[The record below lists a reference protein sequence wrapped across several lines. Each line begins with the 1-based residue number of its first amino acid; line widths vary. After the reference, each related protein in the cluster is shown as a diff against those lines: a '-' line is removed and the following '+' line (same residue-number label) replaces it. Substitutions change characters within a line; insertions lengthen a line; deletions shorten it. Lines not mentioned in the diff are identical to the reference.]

1 MWKFIRKWQKQ
12 NPATILKLLE
22 LRPYKIKNIA
32 TKVEILKVKGTLSQ
46 DLTGRKERDM
56 LLTQNKV

>member
-12 NPATILKLLE
+12 NAATILKLLE